1 MKKRIQNI
9 VVLPLMAVLLT
20 GCSGISGVPMFQSK
34 SLKYQVVQ
42 PEVNPGQINEY
53 TQYLAEQISLNRDT
67 YNVSNNPVAITSFVN
82 LENLK
87 HTNKLGELLAD
98 NMIHEMQI
106 RGFKVTDFKSM
117 PAIQISELGDFIRSR
132 EVKELRSHHNINLV
146 LSGTYTN
153 HQSGV
158 IVNAR
163 MIDIGS
169 GMVVSTAQTNI
180 PKEIATAIFGNY
192 NPQEWALARQGVNVD
207 NQIQQAKK
215 KQIKKRKQ
223 KSQICF
229 ENGGCIRGR

>member
-87 HTNKLGELLAD
+87 KN
-98 NMIHEMQI
+98 
-106 RGFKVTDFKSM
+106 
-117 PAIQISELGDFIRSR
+117 
-132 EVKELRSHHNINLV
+132 VKDYR
-146 LSGTYTN
+146 Y
-153 HQSGV
+153 
-158 IVNAR
+158 
-163 MIDIGS
+163 
-169 GMVVSTAQTNI
+169 
-180 PKEIATAIFGNY
+180 
-192 NPQEWALARQGVNVD
+192 
-207 NQIQQAKK
+207 
-215 KQIKKRKQ
+215 
-223 KSQICF
+223 
-229 ENGGCIRGR
+229 